1 MKTIA
6 FANLK
11 GGVGKS
17 TLAVHLAWYLA
28 ELGNRT
34 LFIDLDPQGN
44 SSSTLRD
51 NTVGIAASQL
61 FEEAA
66 LPSFEPAGNLSVIEA
81 DKKLRDI
88 SRADFSVMG
97 TFVDQ
102 LGNLAEHFDYCV
114 VDTSPSIDRRT
125 ESALMAADFFV
136 TPVDVETYA
145 VEGLGKFLDEAR
157 RVLTFKERYGQQ
169 LEFVGV
175 IANKV
180 NNTSPMH
187 LRNLKELVSSFPK
200 FIIPH
205 KVSARTN
212 IGEAIAERKPVWQLP
227 KTAAREAGKELRV
240 VLQFIAEKMGVKAA
254 KEAVA

>member
-28 ELGNRT
+28 ESGYPT
-34 LFIDLDPQGN
+34 LLIDLDPQGN
-44 SSSTLRD
+44 SSSTLRAHG
-51 NTVGIAASQL
+51 VGVGASLL
-61 FEEAA
+61 FDEAA
-66 LPSFEPAGNLSVIEA
+66 LPAMPELVDRLGLIDA
-81 DKKLRDI
+81 DNKLKDI
-88 SRADFSVMG
+88 ARADAFVMG
-97 TFVDQ
+97 TF
-102 LGNLAEHFDYCV
+102 AEHVAALGASFDYCV
-114 VDTSPSIDRRT
+114 IDTSPSVDRRT
-125 ESALMAADFFV
+125 ESALMAADYFI

-145 VEGLGKFLDEAR
+145 VEGLGKFLQEAR
-157 RVLTFKERYGQQ
+157 RVLTFKERYGQK
-169 LEFVGV
+169 LEFLGV

-187 LRNLKELVSSFPK
+187 LRNLRELIAEYPQ

-212 IGEAIAERKPVWQLP
+212 IGEAIAERKPVWSLP
-227 KTAAREAGKELRV
+227 KTAARDAGKELRV
-240 VLQFIAEKMGVKAA
+240 VLGFIAQRLGAKT
-254 KEAVA
+254 KEAT

>member
-28 ELGNRT
+28 ERDRRV
-34 LFIDLDPQGN
+34 LFVDLDPQGN
-44 SSSTLRD
+44 SSSTLRA
-51 NTVGIAASQL
+51 NAVGFGASLL
-61 FEEAA
+61 FDDEAA
-66 LPSFEPAGNLSVIEA
+66 LPPLPALHDNLALIAA
-81 DKKLRDI
+81 DPKLRDI
-88 SRADFSVMG
+88 ARADAFVMG
-97 TFVDQ
+97 TF
-102 LGNLAEHFDYCV
+102 AEQVAGFGDRFDYCV
-114 VDTSPSIDRRT
+114 IDTSPSVDRRT
-125 ESALMAADFFV
+125 ESALMAAGYFV

-145 VEGLGKFLDEAR
+145 VEGLGKFLREAR
-157 RVLTFKERYGQQ
+157 RVLTFKERYGRG
-169 LEFVGV
+169 LEFIGV

-187 LRNLKELVSSFPK
+187 LRNLRELIAEYPK

-212 IGEAIAERKPVWQLP
+212 IGEAIAERRPVWSLP

-240 VLQFIAEKMGVKAA
+240 VLQYIVDRLDAPA
-254 KEAVA
+254 KEAA

>member
-28 ELGNRT
+28 ERGHKT
-34 LFIDLDPQGN
+34 LVIDLDQQAN

-51 NTVGIAASQL
+51 HAVGFGSSQL
-61 FEEAA
+61 FDEAA
-66 LPSFEPAGNLSVIEA
+66 LPELPEMS
-81 DKKLRDI
+81 
-88 SRADFSVMG
+88 
-97 TFVDQ
+97 
-102 LGNLAEHFDYCV
+102 GNLALIEGDAKLRGVARADAFVMGAFTEHVGELGKQFDFCII
-114 VDTSPSIDRRT
+114 DTSPSFDRRT
-125 ESALMAADFFV
+125 ESALLAADFFV

-157 RVLTFKERYGQQ
+157 RVLTFKERYGQS
-169 LEFVGV
+169 LEFLGV

-180 NNTSPMH
+180 VNTSPMH
-187 LRNLKELVSSFPK
+187 RRNLEQLIKEYPK
-200 FIIPH
+200 IIIPY

-212 IGEAIAERKPVWQLP
+212 IGEAIAERQAVWKLP
-227 KTAAREAGKELRV
+227 KTAAREAGKELQ
-240 VLQFIAEKMGVKAA
+240 VLLGHLAARMGADN
-254 KEAVA
+254 KEVA